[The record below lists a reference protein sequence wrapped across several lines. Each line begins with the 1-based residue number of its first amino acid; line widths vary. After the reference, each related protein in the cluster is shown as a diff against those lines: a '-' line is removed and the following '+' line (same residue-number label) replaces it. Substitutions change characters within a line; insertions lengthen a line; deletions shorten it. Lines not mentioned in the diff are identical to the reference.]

1 MNKVKYPFSIIKT
14 LFKYEPR
21 YFLLSFFSVILS
33 PIISFVSVYFPKKFI
48 DGIDNTNS
56 FKNIF
61 ILIII
66 YLIVLIILAVFN
78 YLFNFLKEYYSS
90 SLVKKIQL
98 FLANKTVDMYYFQL
112 ENNETRND
120 IELAKN
126 INQSLNIFSIYVSL
140 LSNTLTLISLF
151 SVIVIIE
158 VKLLIIILIVFTLR
172 ILLSFFKFKA
182 IRKNNLKE
190 ASNNK
195 TGQYLDNSLYYKEN
209 CAKEIR
215 VNSLH
220 NWFKEK
226 LISFRKKMIE
236 IQLSTFKIDFFINCL
251 NNLIFYL
258 QLALILFI
266 LVIEYKNNNITIA
279 SFIVYYNALFL
290 VINILNSFSDN
301 IMSLSNNHIILSDY
315 FKIISK
321 NNKLKQS
328 ENFKSFNFE
337 KTILKFENVSFKY
350 PNSNDYVLKNINVTI
365 NNNEKIAIVGLN
377 GAGKS
382 TFIKLICKF
391 YIPSEGKITINNI
404 NIWNIDNE
412 EYYKMIACVFQ
423 DYSIFAFSIKENIVM
438 NQNDES
444 IDELLKKVGL
454 YDDIL
459 RFPLKEKT
467 YISKQF
473 ENDGIEL
480 SGGQK
485 QKLVMARALYKNAKI
500 LILDE
505 PLSALDIESE
515 NKYYKD
521 FMHLKDNGISLFI
534 SHRLAICKYVDR
546 VLLFNNKT
554 IEDDNTHNYLL
565 KNNELYKE
573 MYSKQVKYYE
583 KWLLCKIDLLVQ

>member
-1 MNKVKYPFSIIKT
+1 
-14 LFKYEPR
+14 
-21 YFLLSFFSVILS
+21 
-33 PIISFVSVYFPKKFI
+33 
-48 DGIDNTNS
+48 
-56 FKNIF
+56 
-61 ILIII
+61 
-66 YLIVLIILAVFN
+66 
-78 YLFNFLKEYYSS
+78 
-90 SLVKKIQL
+90 
-98 FLANKTVDMYYFQL
+98 
-112 ENNETRND
+112 
-120 IELAKN
+120 
-126 INQSLNIFSIYVSL
+126 
-140 LSNTLTLISLF
+140 
-151 SVIVIIE
+151 
-158 VKLLIIILIVFTLR
+158 
-172 ILLSFFKFKA
+172 
-182 IRKNNLKE
+182 
-190 ASNNK
+190 
-195 TGQYLDNSLYYKEN
+195 
-209 CAKEIR
+209 
-215 VNSLH
+215 
-220 NWFKEK
+220 
-226 LISFRKKMIE
+226 MIE

-301 IMSLSNNHIILSDY
+301 IMSLSNNHVILSDY
-315 FKIISK
+315 FRIISK
-321 NNKLKQS
+321 NNKLKQR

-412 EYYKMIACVFQ
+412 EYYKIIACVFQ
-423 DYSIFAFSIKENIVM
+423 DYSIFAFNIKENITM

-444 IDELLKKVGL
+444 IDKLLKKVGL

-521 FMHLKDNGISLFI
+521 FMYLKDNGISLFI

>member
-21 YFLLSFFSVILS
+21 YFLLSFLSVILS

-48 DGIDNTNS
+48 DNIENTRSFNS
-56 FKNIF
+56 IF
-61 ILIII
+61 VLIII
-66 YLIVLIILAVFN
+66 YLVILIALAVFN

-98 FLANKTVDMYYFQL
+98 SLANKAIDLDYFQL
-112 ENNETRND
+112 ESNKTRSD

-140 LSNTLTLISLF
+140 LSNILTLISLF
-151 SVIVIIE
+151 SAIVIIQI
-158 VKLLIIILIVFTLR
+158 KLLIIILIVFILR
-172 ILLSFFKFKA
+172 ILLNLFKFKA
-182 IRKNNLKE
+182 IRKSNQKE

-226 LISFRKKMIE
+226 FISFRKKMIE
-236 IQLSTFKIDFFINCL
+236 IQLSTFKIDFFINCF
-251 NNLIFYL
+251 NNLIFYT
-258 QLALILFI
+258 QLIIILLIL
-266 LVIEYKNNNITIA
+266 VNEYKNNNISIA

-290 VINILNSFSDN
+290 AINTLNSFSDSILTLTNNN
-301 IMSLSNNHIILSDY
+301 ITISDY
-315 FKIISK
+315 FKVIYKSNTLKLNNGKTINSK
-321 NNKLKQS
+321 
-328 ENFKSFNFE
+328 EI
-337 KTILKFENVSFKY
+337 ILKFENVSFKY

-404 NIWNIDNE
+404 NIWDIDNE

-438 NQNDES
+438 NQNDENF
-444 IDELLKKVGL
+444 DDLLKKVDL
-454 YDDIL
+454 YNDIL
-459 RFPLKEKT
+459 NFPIKENT

-473 ENDGIEL
+473 KNDGIEL

-521 FMHLKDNGISLFI
+521 FMNLKNNGISLFI

-546 VLLFNNKT
+546 ILIFNNKT
-554 IEDDNTHNYLL
+554 IEGNNTHNYLL

-583 KWLLCKIDLLVQ
+583 K

>member
-14 LFKYEPR
+14 LFKFEPR
-21 YFLLSFFSVILS
+21 YFLLSFLSVILS

-48 DGIDNTNS
+48 DNIENTSSFNS
-56 FKNIF
+56 IF
-61 ILIII
+61 VLIII
-66 YLIVLIILAVFN
+66 YLVILIALAVFN

-98 FLANKTVDMYYFQL
+98 SLANKAIDLDYFQL
-112 ENNETRND
+112 ESNKTRSD

-140 LSNTLTLISLF
+140 LSNILTLISLF
-151 SVIVIIE
+151 SAIVIIQI
-158 VKLLIIILIVFTLR
+158 KLLIIILIVFILR
-172 ILLSFFKFKA
+172 ILLNLFKFKA
-182 IRKNNLKE
+182 IRKSNQKE

-226 LISFRKKMIE
+226 FISFREKMIE
-236 IQLSTFKIDFFINCL
+236 IQLSTFKIDFFINCF
-251 NNLIFYL
+251 NNLIFYT
-258 QLALILFI
+258 QLIIILLIL
-266 LVIEYKNNNITIA
+266 VNEYKNNNISIA

-290 VINILNSFSDN
+290 AINTLNSFSDSILTLTNNN
-301 IMSLSNNHIILSDY
+301 ITISDY
-315 FKIISK
+315 FKVIYKSNTLKLNNGKTINSK
-321 NNKLKQS
+321 
-328 ENFKSFNFE
+328 EI
-337 KTILKFENVSFKY
+337 ILKFENVSFKY

-404 NIWNIDNE
+404 NIWDIDNE

-438 NQNDES
+438 NQNDENF
-444 IDELLKKVGL
+444 DDLLKKVDL
-454 YDDIL
+454 YNDIL
-459 RFPLKEKT
+459 NFPIKENT

-473 ENDGIEL
+473 KNDGIEL

-521 FMHLKDNGISLFI
+521 FMNLKNNGISLFI

-546 VLLFNNKT
+546 ILIFNNKT
-554 IEDDNTHNYLL
+554 IEGNNTHNYLL

-583 KWLLCKIDLLVQ
+583 K